1 MQKNKAYLIFKH
13 VMDRI
18 IAFFSII
25 ALGWVFLAIIIAI
38 AIDSK
43 GKVIFTQL
51 REGYNREL
59 FGVYKFRTM
68 KTLDVKFDKNN
79 PVITDANK
87 NVTKVGRFL
96 RKYKL
101 DELPQLFNIL
111 RGEMSF
117 IGPRPLM
124 PVYSEGYEK
133 WEYRKFAQKPGMTGL
148 AQTRGNGYL
157 SIKARS
163 YYDALY
169 NENVTLGGDIKILL
183 KTIAIIFRGEKYFL
197 DEPDPALI
205 EAMKEKYNNDDDGT
219 NG

>member
-1 MQKNKAYLIFKH
+1 MQKNNAYVTFKH

-18 IAFFSII
+18 LAFFAIL
-25 ALGWVFLAIIIAI
+25 ALGWVFIVIIIAV
-38 AIDSK
+38 AVDSK
-43 GKVIFTQL
+43 GKVIFTQQ

-79 PVITDANK
+79 PVIPDANK
-87 NVTKVGRFL
+87 NVTRVGKVL
-96 RKYKL
+96 RKFKL

-124 PVYSEGYEK
+124 PVYSEAYEK
-133 WEYRKFAQKPGMTGL
+133 WEYMKFAQKPGMTGL

-163 YYDALY
+163 YYDVVY
-169 NENVTLGGDIKILL
+169 NENVTFSGDIKILF
-183 KTIAIIFRGEKYFL
+183 KTIDIIFRGEKYFL

-205 EAMKEKYNNDDDGT
+205 EAIKEKYNGD
-219 NG
+219 